1 MKKLDTKDITTI
13 GMLSGLSIL
22 LGLTPLGMLP
32 IGVIRIT
39 TLHIPT
45 IIGAIIGGPIVGGI
59 VGLIFGI
66 FSLVQ
71 NIMAPVAISFIF
83 WNPLV
88 SVLPR
93 FLIGFLSGY
102 LYKALKKAKVKP
114 LLSFAIVGAVGTLI
128 NTIGV
133 LGMGYIFFANRIYE
147 TLKVNAT
154 VLLGGIALA
163 NGPAEMLASSIIVTA
178 ICSALLLNKGK
189 NKKTKNKKQEK

>member
-32 IGVIRIT
+32 LGVIRIT

-45 IIGAIIGGPIVGGI
+45 IIGAIVGGPIVGGT

-93 FLIGFLSGY
+93 FLIGFLCGY
-102 LYKALKKAKVKP
+102 LYKALNKKKVKP
-114 LLSFAIVGAVGTLI
+114 VISFAIVGAIGTLI
-128 NTIGV
+128 NTVGV
-133 LGMGYIFFANRIYE
+133 LGMGYIFFADKIYE
-147 TLKVNAT
+147 TLKVNAA

-163 NGPAEMLASSIIVTA
+163 NGPAEMIASAVIVTA
-178 ICSALLLNKGK
+178 IGSAVLSNNK
-189 NKKTKNKKQEK
+189 NKSKNHGN